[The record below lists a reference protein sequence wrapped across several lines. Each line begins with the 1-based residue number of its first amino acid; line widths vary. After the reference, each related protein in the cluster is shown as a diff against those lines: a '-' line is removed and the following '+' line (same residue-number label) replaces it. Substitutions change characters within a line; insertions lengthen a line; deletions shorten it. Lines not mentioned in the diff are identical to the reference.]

1 MSNLY
6 KIVYTYTK
14 SRWLELCH
22 TLREST
28 AGLRFDRIDAT
39 KLLIT
44 STKIIYYDIEHS
56 IGYTES
62 QQTVGNFVRIVTKNY
77 DNPIEG
83 FILSG
88 LGI

>member
-6 KIVYTYTK
+6 KNVYTYTK

-22 TLREST
+22 TFREST

-44 STKIIYYDIEHS
+44 STKIIYYD
-56 IGYTES
+56 
-62 QQTVGNFVRIVTKNY
+62 
-77 DNPIEG
+77 
-83 FILSG
+83 
-88 LGI
+88 

>member
-1 MSNLY
+1 MLRNKVQNGKFLKENMSNLY

-22 TLREST
+22 NESVSNRVLSDYNARLKST

-44 STKIIYYDIEHS
+44 STKIIYYD
-56 IGYTES
+56 
-62 QQTVGNFVRIVTKNY
+62 
-77 DNPIEG
+77 
-83 FILSG
+83 
-88 LGI
+88 